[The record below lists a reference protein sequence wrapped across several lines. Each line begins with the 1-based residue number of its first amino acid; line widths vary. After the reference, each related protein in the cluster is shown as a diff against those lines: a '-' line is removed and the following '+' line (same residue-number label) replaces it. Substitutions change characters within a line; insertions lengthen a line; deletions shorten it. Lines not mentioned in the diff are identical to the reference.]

1 MSLFKN
7 EEIKI
12 DYNAQ
17 MKRFSILKNEEWIS
31 ITHTSFRVM
40 MVMMDAKSDF
50 DRVVVNQQ
58 SSHLEIIQIL
68 KNFMLEF
75 KCKNF
80 TSIIVISNTTMRAI
94 YNVHNDIL
102 KVVNSK
108 NNVYS
113 ERSNIQGNSILK
125 APIIHNNKSQH
136 DDKFKA
142 PLKKYATVNR
152 TNSKRKLD
160 MSFMN
165 TQETKK
171 IQKDCNSVN
180 DDIIKKNQDVTQIN
194 NGK

>member
-1 MSLFKN
+1 
-7 EEIKI
+7 
-12 DYNAQ
+12 
-17 MKRFSILKNEEWIS
+17 
-31 ITHTSFRVM
+31 
-40 MVMMDAKSDF
+40 
-50 DRVVVNQQ
+50 
-58 SSHLEIIQIL
+58 
-68 KNFMLEF
+68 MLEF

-80 TSIIVISNTTMRAI
+80 PSVIVISNTTMRAI

-113 ERSNIQGNSILK
+113 ERSNLQLNSILK

-136 DDKFKA
+136 DDKYEA
-142 PLKKYATVNR
+142 PLKKNATVNR

-171 IQKDCNSVN
+171 IQKDCNNVN